1 MEKIKQ
7 FQPVIIVILICL
19 LLFQFVQIN
28 NMSKQI
34 ADLQYQTSELES
46 KIDKISGNDFEYEID
61 KIKDRLSNVEGNFD
75 DLEKNLKSVD
85 ANVSLV
91 QITVNE
97 HDDFI
102 KELKDERLFRS
113 FSRY

>member
-46 KIDKISGNDFEYEID
+46 KIDKIAGNDFEYEID
-61 KIKDRLSNVEGNFD
+61 KIKGRLTDVEGQVN
-75 DLEKNLKSVD
+75 DLEVT
-85 ANVSLV
+85 VS
-91 QITVNE
+91 
-97 HDDFI
+97 DM
-102 KELKDERLFRS
+102 ERKQLLRDLY
-113 FSRY
+113 RY

>member
-7 FQPVIIVILICL
+7 FQPVITVILICL

-61 KIKDRLSNVEGNFD
+61 KIKGRLTDVEGQVN
-75 DLEKNLKSVD
+75 DLEVT
-85 ANVSLV
+85 VS
-91 QITVNE
+91 
-97 HDDFI
+97 DM
-102 KELKDERLFRS
+102 ERKQLLRDLY
-113 FSRY
+113 RY